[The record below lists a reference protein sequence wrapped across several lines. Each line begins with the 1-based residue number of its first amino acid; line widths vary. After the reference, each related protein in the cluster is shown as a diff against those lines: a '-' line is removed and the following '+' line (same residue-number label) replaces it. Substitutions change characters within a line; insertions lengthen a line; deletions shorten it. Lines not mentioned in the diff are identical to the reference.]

1 MKTKVLLSLLC
12 GVLLSVSAQ
21 EYQPQVGFSTENG
34 SKVNFKKNKA
44 GDNVFISL
52 GGGASMLMGDLSG
65 DAEFGDR
72 LNWAAGLQVGKWYN
86 PYMALRLKID
96 GGQFKYFK
104 NVYQV
109 GLTQYEYNYANAHAD
124 IMWDITNFWAPYNEK
139 KIVRLIPFAGI
150 GFASQFTD
158 KVSGEDGPAR
168 RRESPT
174 INLGLQI
181 PFRLSD
187 RVDLFLEGQYSLF
200 NEAWN
205 RSDMG
210 QEEDRVVQA
219 LLGFNFKLG
228 RTNFEVIEP
237 MDYDLLND
245 LNSQIN
251 ALRAQNDEL
260 SKRPKACP
268 ECPKVEPVVKV
279 EEARETLNNVVF
291 FRLNSSV
298 IDANQEGNIFNT
310 SEYAKKN
317 NLPIK
322 VVGFADKKTGT
333 ADYNQGIS
341 ERRARAV
348 AKRLTEKYGVSS
360 DKISIEWKGD
370 TQQPY
375 EVNNWNRVVIMDTN
389 KGK

>member
-1 MKTKVLLSLLC
+1 MLI
-12 GVLLSVSAQ
+12 SAQ

-44 GDNVFISL
+44 SDNVFISL
-52 GGGASMLMGDLSG
+52 GGGISTLLGDLSG
-65 DAEFGDR
+65 EVDLSKR
-72 LNWAAGLQVGKWYN
+72 INWAAGLSVGKWYN
-86 PYMALRLKID
+86 PYMALRLKVD
-96 GGQFKYFK
+96 GGQLKYFK
-104 NVYQV
+104 RVY
-109 GLTQYEYNYANAHAD
+109 GIADLMQYDYNYVNAHAD

-150 GFASQFTD
+150 GYASQLTD
-158 KVSGEDGPAR
+158 KVSGEDGQAR

-181 PFRLSD
+181 PFRLSE
-187 RVDLFLEGQYSLF
+187 RVDLFLEGQYGLF

-210 QEEDRVVQA
+210 QEEDRVTQV

-228 RTNFEVIEP
+228 RKNFEVIEP

-245 LNSQIN
+245 LNAQIN
-251 ALRAQNDEL
+251 ALRAQNGEL
-260 SKRPKACP
+260 SKRPKLCP
-268 ECPKVEPVVKV
+268 ECPKVEPIKEV
-279 EEARETLNNVVF
+279 ETRENLNNVVF
-291 FRLNSSV
+291 FRLNSAV

-310 SEYAKKN
+310 SEFAKKY
-317 NLPIK
+317 NLPVK

-348 AKRLTEKYGVSS
+348 AKRLIEKYGISS
-360 DKISIEWKGD
+360 EKISIEWKGD

-375 EVNNWNRVVIMDTN
+375 EINNWNRVVIMNTN
-389 KGK
+389 NGK